1 MALKKTG
8 QKKMFGGGGGGG
20 STSKVCPAY
29 PVMTKP
35 PRAIRS
41 LPPLPLAAPPVPPY
55 PGVEPATSSSP
66 APLASSLMQTP
77 CDGPCQIGTASWEEK
92 Q

>member
-1 MALKKTG
+1 
-8 QKKMFGGGGGGG
+8 MFGGGGGGG
-20 STSKVCPAY
+20 SASKVCPAC

-35 PRAIRS
+35 PRSIG
-41 LPPLPLAAPPVPPY
+41 LPPPPLAAPPVPPY

-66 APLASSLMQTP
+66 APLPSSLMQTP
-77 CDGPCQIGTASWEEK
+77 CDGPCQKGTTSWEEK